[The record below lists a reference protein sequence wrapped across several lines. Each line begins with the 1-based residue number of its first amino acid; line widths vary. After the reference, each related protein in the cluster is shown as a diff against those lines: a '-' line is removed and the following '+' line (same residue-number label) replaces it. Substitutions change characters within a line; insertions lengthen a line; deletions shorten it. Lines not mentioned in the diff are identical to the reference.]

1 MESTDIQLSPDALRM
16 ALHLRE
22 TTPEFQHKSLRVYI
36 DGKGCDGF
44 EYGVTFDEPTAED
57 YVSQQGELELIV
69 DKDTHQFVVGSSL
82 EWVDDERGKGF
93 VVENPNHKK
102 FRGKFFKRK
111 SWQQRLLKTH
121 EGPPPEVNSP
131 V

>member
-1 MESTDIQLSPDALRM
+1 
-16 ALHLRE
+16 
-22 TTPEFQHKSLRVYI
+22 
-36 DGKGCDGF
+36 
-44 EYGVTFDEPTAED
+44 VTFDDRTDED
-57 YVSQQGELELIV
+57 YASQQSDLELIV
-69 DKDTHQFVVGSSL
+69 DKDTHQFVKGSSL

-102 FRGKFFKRK
+102 YRGKFFKRK

-121 EGPPPEVNSP
+121 DAPSAEVNSE